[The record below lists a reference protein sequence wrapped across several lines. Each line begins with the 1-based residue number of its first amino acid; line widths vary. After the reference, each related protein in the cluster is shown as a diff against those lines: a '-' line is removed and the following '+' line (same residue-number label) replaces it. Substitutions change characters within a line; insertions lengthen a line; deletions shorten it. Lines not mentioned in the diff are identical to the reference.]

1 MKYFV
6 QFKTTDLAGNLI
18 DAAGSDGIF
27 VLDGRN
33 DLGTM
38 VQDVYDRIEKLRFVK
53 KYKFFEIH
61 KGDLR
66 NSRIIYTNYKG
77 KDNKLWQI

>member
-6 QFKTTDLAGNLI
+6 QFKTIDLAGRLT
-18 DAAGSDGIF
+18 DALGSDGIF
-27 VLDGRN
+27 ILDGRN
-33 DLGTM
+33 ELGTM
-38 VQDVYDRIEKLRFVK
+38 VQDAYDRMEKLRFVK

-66 NSRIIYTNYKG
+66 HSRIIYTNYKG
-77 KDNKLWQI
+77 KDKKLWSI